1 MNRSSDRYSSY
12 AIDIL
17 FIFIFYILLF
27 NIIYILFIYYLYI
40 IYILFIYY
48 LYIIYIL
55 FIYYLYIIYI
65 LFIYYLYIIL
75 YVTYIIFIC
84 YLFAYKYYLLFVIYY
99 LLFVDSYILFV
110 IWYFL
115 FDFCCSF
122 RTLVRAHRKRR
133 STAGHGSFYVI
144 FASVRRVSR
153 HHGVGWGGAVITF
166 LWIWSRCTTPRIGVG
181 RGSDDVPLNLIT
193 LLMLRHALGW
203 GGVGWGQW
211 RRSFGLNYV
220 IDVTPRIGVGWGGTG
235 LHALA
240 FYRKERMSRIGC
252 EPKKIGDLSQDK
264 DWLKVWRKTEIK
276 NKCSINFYWQPWVHE
291 IFKLDS
297 TIKSAHKI
305 FIYTYIYICLYLYI
319 YI

>member
-1 MNRSSDRYSSY
+1 M
-12 AIDIL
+12 
-17 FIFIFYILLF
+17 LLA
-27 NIIYILFIYYLYI
+27 YYLY
-40 IYILFIYY
+40 LFFIYY

-75 YVTYIIFIC
+75 YVIYIIFIC

-181 RGSDDVPLNLIT
+181 WGSDNVPLNLITLYYATHWGGAGQWWRSFELDHVVDATPRIGVGWAGGNDDVPLDLIT

-203 GGVGWGQW
+203 GGVGQ
-211 RRSFGLNYV
+211 
-220 IDVTPRIGVGWGGTG
+220 
-235 LHALA
+235 
-240 FYRKERMSRIGC
+240 GC
-252 EPKKIGDLSQDK
+252 ML
-264 DWLKVWRKTEIK
+264 
-276 NKCSINFYWQPWVHE
+276 
-291 IFKLDS
+291 
-297 TIKSAHKI
+297 
-305 FIYTYIYICLYLYI
+305 
-319 YI
+319 